1 MPPTKPFDLRFF
13 VKKVFLYAALA
24 LLLLLGIFMFVLPGQ
39 VTKRANAV
47 LAHAPYTTSDS
58 AQSLH
63 QRLHIADLHCD
74 ALLWNRDLLERS
86 KVGHVDVPRLLAGNV
101 ALEAFTIVSK
111 VPFGLNMERN
121 DGHSDMIT
129 FLAMAQR
136 WPPRTWG
143 SLKERA
149 LYQAKKL
156 HEFAA
161 RSQGKLVLIKTAAD
175 LQSYLARRQT
185 DHNFTAGFLGI
196 EGAQVLEGDLA
207 NIDAL
212 FDAGFRM
219 MAPTH
224 FFDNDIAGSAHGVEK
239 GGLTEKGKEMIRRM
253 EAKRMLVDVAHASPQ
268 TIDDVLAMATKPLL
282 VSHTGVRG
290 TCDNTRNLSD
300 DHVKRIAQTGGV
312 IGIAYF
318 DAAICGTDVQA
329 IVKAIRYT
337 VNLAGVE
344 HVGLGSDFDGA
355 VSTPFDTADLVQL
368 TEALMAEGFSETEI
382 GLIMGG
388 NVMRVLQENL
398 P

>member
-1 MPPTKPFDLRFF
+1 M
-13 VKKVFLYAALA
+13 KKVFLYLALA
-24 LLLLLGIFMFVLPGQ
+24 LLLLLGLFMFVLPGQ
-39 VTKRANAV
+39 VTKRANAI
-47 LAHAPYTTSDS
+47 LAQAPYTPSDS
-58 AQSLH
+58 ALALH
-63 QRLHIADLHCD
+63 QRLHVADLHCD

-121 DGHSDMIT
+121 DGNSDMIT
-129 FLAMAQR
+129 FLAIAQR
-136 WPPRTWG
+136 WPPRTWR

-149 LYQAKKL
+149 LYQAQKL
-156 HEFAA
+156 HDFAA

-185 DHNFTAGFLGI
+185 NHNLTAGFLGI

-224 FFDNDIAGSAHGVEK
+224 FFDTDMGGSAHGVEK

-253 EAKRMLVDVAHASPQ
+253 EAKRMLVDVAHASPR
-268 TIDDVLAMATKPLL
+268 TIDDVLAIATKPVL
-282 VSHTGVRG
+282 VSHTGVKG
-290 TCDNTRNLSD
+290 TCDGPRNLSD
-300 DHVKRIAQTGGV
+300 DHVKRLAQTGGV

-318 DAAICGTDVQA
+318 DAAVCGTDVQA
-329 IVKAIRYT
+329 IVRAIRYT
-337 VNLAGVE
+337 ADLVGVG

-355 VSTPFDTADLVQL
+355 VKTPFDTAGLAQL

-388 NVMRVLQENL
+388 NVLRVLQKNL

>member
-1 MPPTKPFDLRFF
+1 
-13 VKKVFLYAALA
+13 
-24 LLLLLGIFMFVLPGQ
+24 
-39 VTKRANAV
+39 
-47 LAHAPYTTSDS
+47 
-58 AQSLH
+58 
-63 QRLHIADLHCD
+63 
-74 ALLWNRDLLERS
+74 
-86 KVGHVDVPRLLAGNV
+86 
-101 ALEAFTIVSK
+101 
-111 VPFGLNMERN
+111 
-121 DGHSDMIT
+121 MIT
-129 FLAMAQR
+129 VLAMAQR

-149 LYQAKKL
+149 LYQAEKL

-161 RSQGKLVLIKTAAD
+161 RSQGKLVLIKTATD
-175 LQSYLARRQT
+175 LQSYLARRKT
-185 DHNFTAGFLGI
+185 DRDLTAGFLGI

-207 NIDAL
+207 NIDVL

-224 FFDNDIAGSAHGVEK
+224 FFDNDIAGSAHGVDK
-239 GGLTEKGKEMIRRM
+239 GGLTEKGREMIRRM

-268 TIDDVLAMATKPLL
+268 TIDDVLAIATKPVL
-282 VSHTGVRG
+282 VSHTGVKG
-290 TCDNTRNLSD
+290 TCDGPRNLSD
-300 DHVKRIAQTGGV
+300 DHVKRIAATGGV

-318 DAAICGTDVQA
+318 DAAVCTTDVRA

-337 VNLAGVE
+337 ADLAGVE

-368 TEALMAEGFSETEI
+368 TEALMAAGFSETEI

-388 NVMRVLQENL
+388 NVIRVLRENL

>member
-1 MPPTKPFDLRFF
+1 M
-13 VKKVFLYAALA
+13 KKILLYSALA
-24 LLLLLGIFMFVLPGQ
+24 LLLLLGVFMFVLPGQ

-47 LAHAPYTTSDS
+47 LAHAPYTPSAS
-58 AQSLH
+58 AQALH
-63 QRLHIADLHCD
+63 QSLDIVDLHCD
-74 ALLWNRDLLERS
+74 ALLWNRDLLERG
-86 KVGHVDVPRLLAGNV
+86 KTGHVDVPRLIVGNV
-101 ALEAFTIVSK
+101 ALEVFTIVSK
-111 VPFGLNMERN
+111 VPFGLNMERTN
-121 DGHSDMIT
+121 GNSDMIT
-129 FLAMAQR
+129 VLAIAQR

-149 LYQAKKL
+149 LYQAEKL
-156 HEFAA
+156 HEFAD

-185 DHNFTAGFLGI
+185 DRDLTAGFLGI

-207 NIDAL
+207 NIDVL

-253 EAKRMLVDVAHASPQ
+253 EAKRMLVDLAHASPQ
-268 TIDDVLAMATKPLL
+268 TIDDVLAIANKPVL
-282 VSHTGVRG
+282 VSHTGVKG
-290 TCDNTRNLSD
+290 TCDGARNLSD
-300 DHVKRIAQTGGV
+300 GHVKRIAATGGV

-318 DAAICGTDVQA
+318 DAAICATDIQA
-329 IVKAIRYT
+329 IVRAIHYT
-337 VNLAGVE
+337 ADLAGVE

-355 VSTPFDTADLVQL
+355 VSTPFDTAGLVQL
-368 TEALMAEGFSETEI
+368 TEALLAEGFSETEI

-388 NVMRVLQENL
+388 NVLRVLQENL
-398 P
+398 PIK

>member
-1 MPPTKPFDLRFF
+1 MKKFF
-13 VKKVFLYAALA
+13 VYLALA
-24 LLLLLGIFMFVLPGQ
+24 LLLLLGLFMFILPGQ
-39 VTKRANAV
+39 VTKRANAI
-47 LAHAPYTTSDS
+47 LARAPYTPSDS
-58 AQSLH
+58 ALALH
-63 QRLHIADLHCD
+63 HRLEIADLHCD

-121 DGHSDMIT
+121 DGNSDMIT
-129 FLAMAQR
+129 VIAIAQR

-143 SLKERA
+143 SLKQRA
-149 LYQAKKL
+149 LYQAEKL

-161 RSQGKLVLIKTAAD
+161 RSQGKLLLIKTAAD
-175 LQSYLARRQT
+175 LQSYLARRQS
-185 DHNFTAGFLGI
+185 DHNLTAGFLGI

-224 FFDNDIAGSAHGVEK
+224 FFDNDIAGSAHGVDK
-239 GGLTEKGKEMIRRM
+239 GGLTEKGREMIRRM

-268 TIDDVLAMATKPLL
+268 TIDDVLAMATKPVL
-282 VSHTGVRG
+282 VSHTGVKG
-290 TCDNTRNLSD
+290 TCDGARNLSD
-300 DHVKRIAQTGGV
+300 DHVKRIAATSGV

-318 DAAICGTDVQA
+318 EAAVCGTDVQVIA
-329 IVKAIRYT
+329 KAIRYT
-337 VNLAGVE
+337 ADLAGIE
-344 HVGLGSDFDGA
+344 HVALGSDFDGA
-355 VSTPFDTADLVQL
+355 VSTPFDTAGLVQL

>member
-1 MPPTKPFDLRFF
+1 M
-13 VKKVFLYAALA
+13 KKILLYSALF
-24 LLLLLGIFMFVLPGQ
+24 LLLLLGVFMFVLPGQ

-47 LAHAPYTTSDS
+47 LAPAPYTPSDS
-58 AQSLH
+58 ALALH
-63 QRLHIADLHCD
+63 QRLEIVDLHCD
-74 ALLWNRDLLERS
+74 ALLWDRDLLERS
-86 KVGHVDVPRLLAGNV
+86 NVGQVDVPRLIAGNV
-101 ALEAFTIVSK
+101 ALQAFTIVAK

-121 DGHSDMIT
+121 NGNSDMIT
-129 FLAMAQR
+129 LLAMAQR
-136 WPPRTWG
+136 WPPRTWS

-149 LYQAKKL
+149 LYQAEKL
-156 HEFAA
+156 HEFAG

-175 LQSYLARRQT
+175 LQSYLSRRQT
-185 DHNFTAGFLGI
+185 DRDCTAGLLGI

-207 NIDAL
+207 NINVL

-253 EAKRMLVDVAHASPQ
+253 EAKHMLVDVAHASPQ
-268 TIDDVLAMATKPLL
+268 TIDDVLAIATKPVL
-282 VSHTGVRG
+282 VSHTGVKG
-290 TCDNTRNLSD
+290 TCDGPRNLSD
-300 DHVKRIAQTGGV
+300 DHVKGIAATGGV

-318 DAAICGTDVQA
+318 DAAVCATDVQA

-337 VNLAGVE
+337 ANLAGVE

-355 VSTPFDTADLVQL
+355 VSTPFDTAGLVQL

-388 NVMRVLQENL
+388 NVLRVLQENL

>member
-1 MPPTKPFDLRFF
+1 M
-13 VKKVFLYAALA
+13 KKIFLYAALA
-24 LLLLLGIFMFVLPGQ
+24 LLFLLGVFMFVLPGQ

-47 LAHAPYTTSDS
+47 LAHASYTPSDS
-58 AQSLH
+58 ALALH

-74 ALLWNRDLLERS
+74 ALLWNRDLFERS
-86 KVGHVDVPRLLAGNV
+86 KIGHVDVPRLIAGNV

-121 DGHSDMIT
+121 DGDSDMIT
-129 FLAMAQR
+129 VLAIAQR

-143 SLKERA
+143 SLKARA

-185 DHNFTAGFLGI
+185 DHNLTAGFLGI

-207 NIDAL
+207 NIDVL

-224 FFDNDIAGSAHGVEK
+224 FFDNDIAGSAHGLDK
-239 GGLTEKGKEMIRRM
+239 GGLTEKGREMIRRM

-268 TIDDVLAMATKPLL
+268 TIDDVLAIATKPVL
-282 VSHTGVRG
+282 VSHTGVKG
-290 TCDNTRNLSD
+290 TCDGARNLSD
-300 DHVKRIAQTGGV
+300 DHVKRIAQTDGV

-318 DAAICGTDVQA
+318 DAAVCATDVQA

-337 VNLAGVE
+337 ADLAGVE

-355 VSTPFDTADLVQL
+355 VSTPFDTAGLVQL

-388 NVMRVLQENL
+388 NVLRVLQENL

>member
-1 MPPTKPFDLRFF
+1 MKKFF
-13 VKKVFLYAALA
+13 VYLALA
-24 LLLLLGIFMFVLPGQ
+24 LLLLLGLFMFILPGQ
-39 VTKRANAV
+39 VTKRANAI
-47 LAHAPYTTSDS
+47 LARAPYTPSDS
-58 AQSLH
+58 ALALH
-63 QRLHIADLHCD
+63 HRLEIADLHCD

-121 DGHSDMIT
+121 DGNSDMIT
-129 FLAMAQR
+129 VIAIAQR

-143 SLKERA
+143 SLKQRA
-149 LYQAKKL
+149 LYQAEKL

-161 RSQGKLVLIKTAAD
+161 RSQGKLLLIKTAAD
-175 LQSYLARRQT
+175 LQSYLARRQS
-185 DHNFTAGFLGI
+185 DHNLTAGFLGI

-224 FFDNDIAGSAHGVEK
+224 FFDNDIAGSAHGVDK
-239 GGLTEKGKEMIRRM
+239 GGLTEKGREMIRRM
-253 EAKRMLVDVAHASPQ
+253 EAKHMLVDVAHASPQ
-268 TIDDVLAMATKPLL
+268 TIDDVLAMATKPVL
-282 VSHTGVRG
+282 VSHTGVKG
-290 TCDNTRNLSD
+290 TCDGARNLSD
-300 DHVKRIAQTGGV
+300 DHVKRIAATSGV

-318 DAAICGTDVQA
+318 EAAVCGTDVQA
-329 IVKAIRYT
+329 IAKAIRYT
-337 VNLAGVE
+337 ADLAGIE
-344 HVGLGSDFDGA
+344 HVALGSDFDGA
-355 VSTPFDTADLVQL
+355 VSTPFDTAGLVQL

>member
-1 MPPTKPFDLRFF
+1 LN
-13 VKKVFLYAALA
+13 VKKILLFSALA
-24 LLLLLGIFMFVLPGQ
+24 LFLLLGVFMFVLPGQ

-47 LAHAPYTTSDS
+47 LAQAPYTPSDS
-58 AQSLH
+58 ALALH
-63 QRLHIADLHCD
+63 QRLEIVDLHCD

-86 KVGHVDVPRLLAGNV
+86 KVGQVDVPRLIAGNV

-121 DGHSDMIT
+121 DGNSDMIT
-129 FLAMAQR
+129 VLAMAQR

-149 LYQAKKL
+149 LYQAEKL

-175 LQSYLARRQT
+175 LQSYFSRRQT
-185 DHNFTAGFLGI
+185 DHNLTAGFLGI

-207 NIDAL
+207 NIDTL

-268 TIDDVLAMATKPLL
+268 TIDDVLAIATKPVL
-282 VSHTGVRG
+282 VSHTGVKG
-290 TCDNTRNLSD
+290 TCDGPRNLSD
-300 DHVKRIAQTGGV
+300 DHVKRIAATGGV

-318 DAAICGTDVQA
+318 DAAVCTTDVRA

-337 VNLAGVE
+337 ADLAGVE

-368 TEALMAEGFSETEI
+368 TEALMAAGFSETEI

-388 NVMRVLQENL
+388 NVIRVLRENL

>member
-1 MPPTKPFDLRFF
+1 MKKFF
-13 VKKVFLYAALA
+13 VYSALA
-24 LLLLLGIFMFVLPGQ
+24 LLLLLGVFMFVLPAQ

-47 LAHAPYTTSDS
+47 LAQAPYTPSES
-58 AQSLH
+58 ALALH
-63 QRLHIADLHCD
+63 QRLEIVDLHCD
-74 ALLWNRDLLERS
+74 ALLWNRNLLERS

-121 DGHSDMIT
+121 DSNSDMIT
-129 FLAMAQR
+129 VLAIAQR

-185 DHNFTAGFLGI
+185 DHNLTAGFLGI

-207 NIDAL
+207 NIDVL

-224 FFDNDIAGSAHGVEK
+224 FFDNDIAGSAHGAEK

-268 TIDDVLAMATKPLL
+268 TIDDVLTIATKPVL
-282 VSHTGVRG
+282 VSHTGVKG
-290 TCDNTRNLSD
+290 TCDGARNLSD
-300 DHVKRIAQTGGV
+300 DHIKRIAQTGGV

-318 DAAICGTDVQA
+318 DAAVCATDVQA

-337 VNLAGVE
+337 ADLAGVE

-355 VSTPFDTADLVQL
+355 VSTPFDTAGLVQL
-368 TEALMAEGFSETEI
+368 TEALMAEGFSEKEI

>member
-1 MPPTKPFDLRFF
+1 M
-13 VKKVFLYAALA
+13 KKIFLYAALA
-24 LLLLLGIFMFVLPGQ
+24 LLLLLGVFMFVLPGQ

-47 LAHAPYTTSDS
+47 LARAPYTPSDS
-58 AQSLH
+58 ALALH
-63 QRLHIADLHCD
+63 QRLEIVDLHCD
-74 ALLWNRDLLERS
+74 ALLWNRDLLERG

-121 DGHSDMIT
+121 DGDSDMIT
-129 FLAMAQR
+129 VLAMAQR

-143 SLKERA
+143 SLNERA
-149 LYQAKKL
+149 LYQAEKL

-161 RSQGKLVLIKTAAD
+161 RSQGKLVLIKTATD
-175 LQSYLARRQT
+175 LQSYLARRKT
-185 DHNFTAGFLGI
+185 DRDLTAGFLGI

-207 NIDAL
+207 NIDVL

-224 FFDNDIAGSAHGVEK
+224 FFDNDLAGSAHGVNK
-239 GGLTEKGKEMIRRM
+239 GGLTEKGREMIRRM
-253 EAKRMLVDVAHASPQ
+253 EAKRMLVDVAHASPKS
-268 TIDDVLAMATKPLL
+268 IDDVLAIATRPVL
-282 VSHTGVRG
+282 VSHTGVKG
-290 TCDNTRNLSD
+290 TCAGARNLSD
-300 DHVKRIAQTGGV
+300 DHVKRIAATGGV

-318 DAAICGTDVQA
+318 DAAVCATNVQA
-329 IVKAIRYT
+329 IGKAIRYT
-337 VNLAGVE
+337 ADLAGIE

-355 VSTPFDTADLVQL
+355 VSTPFDTAGLVQL

-388 NVMRVLQENL
+388 NVLRVLEENL

>member
-1 MPPTKPFDLRFF
+1 LEI
-13 VKKVFLYAALA
+13 V
-24 LLLLLGIFMFVLPGQ
+24 
-39 VTKRANAV
+39 
-47 LAHAPYTTSDS
+47 
-58 AQSLH
+58 
-63 QRLHIADLHCD
+63 DLHCD
-74 ALLWNRDLLERS
+74 ALLWNRDLLERNS
-86 KVGHVDVPRLLAGNV
+86 VGHVDVPRLIAGNV

-121 DGHSDMIT
+121 EGDSDMIT
-129 FLAMAQR
+129 ALAIAQR
-136 WPPRTWG
+136 WPPRAWG

-161 RSQGKLVLIKTAAD
+161 RSHGKLVLIKTAAD
-175 LQSYLARRQT
+175 LQSYLTRRQS
-185 DHNFTAGFLGI
+185 DRDCTAGFLGI

-207 NIDAL
+207 NIDVL

-224 FFDNDIAGSAHGVEK
+224 FFDNDLAGSAHGIEK
-239 GGLTEKGKEMIRRM
+239 GGLTEKGKEMLRRM

-268 TIDDVLAMATKPLL
+268 TIDDVLALATKPVL
-282 VSHTGVRG
+282 VSHTGVKG
-290 TCDNTRNLSD
+290 TCEGARNLSD
-300 DHVKRIAQTGGV
+300 EHVKRIAQTGGV

-318 DAAICGTDVQA
+318 DAAVCATNVQA

-337 VNLAGVE
+337 ANLAGVE

-355 VSTPFDTADLVQL
+355 VKTPFDTAGLIQL

-388 NVMRVLQENL
+388 NVLRVLQENL